1 MNPIR
6 EFLSGIPDID
16 IITTV
21 LDIALVFYLFYRM
34 MLLIRGTRALQMLF
48 GIFLVLA
55 LFVVSQEDYINLTT
69 VNWILDK
76 FVASFI
82 VILIILFQPDIR
94 RALSEF
100 GKAKLFRGSSRRGV
114 SSVLGEVVK
123 AAARLSTKRIG
134 ALIVLERNADLSM
147 YSEEAVQLDAKVT
160 ADMIFS
166 IFIPSFENPLHDGA
180 VMIRNGRISHA
191 GCFLP
196 LTDSPKVDKTLGTR
210 HRAAIGLTE
219 GTDAAV
225 VVVSEESGTI
235 SLAVGGAL
243 KRGLDV
249 NALREELMRLFEP
262 GGETRVS
269 EP

>member
-6 EFLSGIPDID
+6 EFLSEIPAID
-16 IITTV
+16 VITTIV
-21 LDIALVFYLFYRM
+21 DVALVYYLIYRM

-48 GIFLVLA
+48 GIFLVLV
-55 LFVVSQEDYINLTT
+55 LFVISQEDYLNLST
-69 VNWILDK
+69 VNWILEK
-76 FVASFI
+76 FVASFLVVLI
-82 VILIILFQPDIR
+82 VLFQPDIR

-100 GKAKLFRGSSRRGV
+100 GKSRFFQGSSRRGV
-114 SSVLGEVVK
+114 TSVIGEVVR
-123 AAARLSTKRIG
+123 AATRLSAKRIG
-134 ALIVLERNADLSM
+134 ALIVLERSADLST
-147 YSEEAVQLDAKVT
+147 YSEQALPLDAKVT

-166 IFIPSFENPLHDGA
+166 IFIPSYENPLHDGA

-225 VVVSEESGTI
+225 VVVSEESGAI
-235 SLAVGGAL
+235 SLAVAGSL
-243 KRGLDV
+243 KRGLDA
-249 NALREELMRLFEP
+249 NALREELTRLLEP
-262 GGETRVS
+262 GSDTRVGET
-269 EP
+269 